1 MSNMDKRREIIDTGI
16 ELLEEKLVARTWGNI
31 SARIDADNYL
41 ITPSGLDYT
50 SMREEDIVSVN
61 IKTGEYTG
69 INRPSGEKGV
79 HSAAYEVFDD
89 VNFVVHTHQTYATA
103 VSLAGFDSL
112 EATAVSPAGSELFE
126 TSAGSPAGS
135 DSFDITE
142 EEIEKLGGIALAE
155 YGLPGT
161 KEITNACKSALLT
174 GAHTVLMI
182 HHGVLVLGKDKDE
195 AMLRV
200 KLLEEI
206 CERNVTRILDT
217 IYNKKPAGNEN
228 QPTNSLHNKAT
239 NSNNKID
246 SNNETRVESTINI
259 NNINNS
265 LHNSD
270 GEINKIIN
278 NDTVFDRKY
287 NEIIT
292 SKELVELSLAESEII
307 SQLDDVSQMIGT
319 KIVTVDSI
327 DEAYKLNDNAV
338 LIKGVGALV
347 KAENKDD
354 LEALKVLMNK
364 MAIVKLYTKAKNVK
378 AEISIEESDFM
389 HYDYVTRYSKQ
400 NIKNS

>member
-103 VSLAGFDSL
+103 VSLAGL
-112 EATAVSPAGSELFE
+112 N
-126 TSAGSPAGS
+126 
-135 DSFDITE
+135 SFDITE

-182 HHGVLVLGKDKDE
+182 HHGVLVLGKDKEE
-195 AMLRV
+195 AMKRV
-200 KLLEEI
+200 KLLESI
-206 CERNVTRILDT
+206 CERNVKRVIKDNTLNNYLKALNTCPED
-217 IYNKKPAGNEN
+217 
-228 QPTNSLHNKAT
+228 NSSYRYCEVLTDKALIALS
-239 NSNNKID
+239 NS
-246 SNNETRVESTINI
+246 ET
-259 NNINNS
+259 
-265 LHNSD
+265 
-270 GEINKIIN
+270 EI
-278 NDTVFDRKY
+278 F
-287 NEIIT
+287 
-292 SKELVELSLAESEII
+292 

-319 KIVTVDSI
+319 KIVTVDSL
-327 DEAYKLNDNAV
+327 DKALKLSDNAV
-338 LIKGVGALV
+338 LIKGVGALI

-378 AEISIEESDFM
+378 AEISIAESDFM

-400 NIKNS
+400 NIKNRKI

>member
-1 MSNMDKRREIIDTGI
+1 MSNIDKRREIIDTGI
-16 ELLEEKLVARTWGNI
+16 GLLEEKLVARTWGNI

-112 EATAVSPAGSELFE
+112 EATAGSPTGSESFE
-126 TSAGSPAGS
+126 TSAGSTAGS
-135 DSFDITE
+135 ELFDITE

-182 HHGVLVLGKDKDE
+182 HHGVLVLGKDKEE
-195 AMLRV
+195 AMKRV
-200 KLLEEI
+200 KLLESI
-206 CERNVTRILDT
+206 CERNVKRVIKDNTLNNYLKALNTCPED
-217 IYNKKPAGNEN
+217 
-228 QPTNSLHNKAT
+228 NSSYRYCEVLTDKALIALS
-239 NSNNKID
+239 NS
-246 SNNETRVESTINI
+246 ET
-259 NNINNS
+259 
-265 LHNSD
+265 
-270 GEINKIIN
+270 EI
-278 NDTVFDRKY
+278 F
-287 NEIIT
+287 
-292 SKELVELSLAESEII
+292 

-319 KIVTVDSI
+319 KIVTVDSL
-327 DEAYKLNDNAV
+327 DKALKLSDNAV
-338 LIKGVGALV
+338 LIKGVGALI

-389 HYDYVTRYSKQ
+389 HYDYVNRYSLQ
-400 NIKNS
+400 NNKNRKI

>member
-50 SMREEDIVSVN
+50 SMREEDIVGVN

-103 VSLAGFDSL
+103 VSLAGLDSL
-112 EATAVSPAGSELFE
+112 EATAGSPTGSEAFE
-126 TSAGSPAGS
+126 TTAGSPAGS
-135 DSFDITE
+135 ESFDITE

-182 HHGVLVLGKDKDE
+182 HHGVLVLGKDKEE
-195 AMLRV
+195 AMKRV
-200 KLLEEI
+200 KLLESI
-206 CERNVTRILDT
+206 CERNVKRVINDNNLNNYLKALDT
-217 IYNKKPAGNEN
+217 CPED
-228 QPTNSLHNKAT
+228 NSSYRYCEVLTDNALIALS
-239 NSNNKID
+239 NS
-246 SNNETRVESTINI
+246 ET
-259 NNINNS
+259 
-265 LHNSD
+265 
-270 GEINKIIN
+270 EI
-278 NDTVFDRKY
+278 F
-287 NEIIT
+287 
-292 SKELVELSLAESEII
+292 

-319 KIVTVDSI
+319 KIVTVDSLDKAI
-327 DEAYKLNDNAV
+327 KLSDNAV
-338 LIKGVGALV
+338 LIKGVGALI

-400 NIKNS
+400 NIKNRKI

>member
-103 VSLAGFDSL
+103 VSLAGFDLL
-112 EATAVSPAGSELFE
+112 EATAGSTAGSELFE

-135 DSFDITE
+135 ESLDITE

-182 HHGVLVLGKDKDE
+182 HHGVLVLGKDKEE
-195 AMLRV
+195 AMKRV
-200 KLLEEI
+200 KLLESI
-206 CERNVTRILDT
+206 CERNVKRVIKDNTLNNYLKALNTCPED
-217 IYNKKPAGNEN
+217 
-228 QPTNSLHNKAT
+228 NSSYRYCEVLTDKALIALS
-239 NSNNKID
+239 NS
-246 SNNETRVESTINI
+246 ET
-259 NNINNS
+259 
-265 LHNSD
+265 
-270 GEINKIIN
+270 EI
-278 NDTVFDRKY
+278 F
-287 NEIIT
+287 
-292 SKELVELSLAESEII
+292 

-319 KIVTVDSI
+319 KIVTVDSL
-327 DEAYKLNDNAV
+327 DKALKLSDNAV
-338 LIKGVGALV
+338 LIKGAGALI

-389 HYDYVTRYSKQ
+389 HYDYVNRYSLQ
-400 NIKNS
+400 NNKNRKI

>member
-112 EATAVSPAGSELFE
+112 EATAGSPTGSESFE
-126 TSAGSPAGS
+126 TSAGSTAGS
-135 DSFDITE
+135 ESFDITE

-182 HHGVLVLGKDKDE
+182 HHGVLVLGKDKEE
-195 AMLRV
+195 AMKRV
-200 KLLEEI
+200 KLLESI
-206 CERNVTRILDT
+206 CERNVKRVIKDNTLNNYLKALNTCPED
-217 IYNKKPAGNEN
+217 
-228 QPTNSLHNKAT
+228 NSSYGYCEVLTDKALIALS
-239 NSNNKID
+239 NS
-246 SNNETRVESTINI
+246 ET
-259 NNINNS
+259 
-265 LHNSD
+265 
-270 GEINKIIN
+270 EI
-278 NDTVFDRKY
+278 F
-287 NEIIT
+287 
-292 SKELVELSLAESEII
+292 

-319 KIVTVDSI
+319 KIVTVDSL
-327 DEAYKLNDNAV
+327 DKALKLSDNAV
-338 LIKGVGALV
+338 LIKGVGALI

-389 HYDYVTRYSKQ
+389 HYDYVNRYSLQ
-400 NIKNS
+400 NNKNRKI

>member
-1 MSNMDKRREIIDTGI
+1 MDKRREIIDTGI

-112 EATAVSPAGSELFE
+112 EATAGSPAGSESFE
-126 TSAGSPAGS
+126 TSAGSPTGS
-135 DSFDITE
+135 ESFDITE

-182 HHGVLVLGKDKDE
+182 HHGVLVLGKDKEE
-195 AMLRV
+195 AMKRV
-200 KLLEEI
+200 KLLESI
-206 CERNVTRILDT
+206 CERNVKRVIKDNTLNNYLKAFDT
-217 IYNKKPAGNEN
+217 CPED
-228 QPTNSLHNKAT
+228 NSSYRYCEVLTDKALIALS
-239 NSNNKID
+239 NS
-246 SNNETRVESTINI
+246 ET
-259 NNINNS
+259 
-265 LHNSD
+265 
-270 GEINKIIN
+270 EI
-278 NDTVFDRKY
+278 F
-287 NEIIT
+287 
-292 SKELVELSLAESEII
+292 

-319 KIVTVDSI
+319 KIVTVDSL
-327 DEAYKLNDNAV
+327 DKALKLSDNAV
-338 LIKGVGALV
+338 LIKGVGALI

-400 NIKNS
+400 NIKNRKI

>member
-103 VSLAGFDSL
+103 VSLAGL
-112 EATAVSPAGSELFE
+112 N
-126 TSAGSPAGS
+126 
-135 DSFDITE
+135 SFDITE

-182 HHGVLVLGKDKDE
+182 HHGVLVLGKDKEE
-195 AMLRV
+195 AMKRV
-200 KLLEEI
+200 KLLESI
-206 CERNVTRILDT
+206 CERNVKRVIKDNTLNNYLKALNTCPEDKSSYRYCEVLTDNALIALS
-217 IYNKKPAGNEN
+217 
-228 QPTNSLHNKAT
+228 NS
-239 NSNNKID
+239 
-246 SNNETRVESTINI
+246 ET
-259 NNINNS
+259 
-265 LHNSD
+265 
-270 GEINKIIN
+270 EI
-278 NDTVFDRKY
+278 F
-287 NEIIT
+287 
-292 SKELVELSLAESEII
+292 

-319 KIVTVDSI
+319 KIVTVDSL
-327 DEAYKLNDNAV
+327 DKALKLNDNAV
-338 LIKGVGALV
+338 LIKGVGALI

-389 HYDYVTRYSKQ
+389 HYDYVNRYSLQ
-400 NIKNS
+400 NNKNRKI

>member
-112 EATAVSPAGSELFE
+112 EATAGSPTGSESFE
-126 TSAGSPAGS
+126 TSAVSLAGL

-182 HHGVLVLGKDKDE
+182 HHGVLVLGKDKEE
-195 AMLRV
+195 AMKRV
-200 KLLEEI
+200 KLLESI
-206 CERNVTRILDT
+206 CERNVKRVIKDNTLNNHLEALDNYLKALNT
-217 IYNKKPAGNEN
+217 CPED
-228 QPTNSLHNKAT
+228 NSSYRYCEVLTDKALIALS
-239 NSNNKID
+239 NS
-246 SNNETRVESTINI
+246 ET
-259 NNINNS
+259 
-265 LHNSD
+265 
-270 GEINKIIN
+270 EI
-278 NDTVFDRKY
+278 F
-287 NEIIT
+287 
-292 SKELVELSLAESEII
+292 

-319 KIVTVDSI
+319 KIVTVDSL
-327 DEAYKLNDNAV
+327 DKALKLSDNAV
-338 LIKGVGALV
+338 LIKGVGALI

-389 HYDYVTRYSKQ
+389 HYDYVNRYSLQ
-400 NIKNS
+400 NNKNRKI

>member
-103 VSLAGFDSL
+103 VSLAGLDSL
-112 EATAVSPAGSELFE
+112 EATAGSTAGSELFE

-135 DSFDITE
+135 ELFDITE

-182 HHGVLVLGKDKDE
+182 HHGVLVLGKDKEE
-195 AMLRV
+195 AMKRV
-200 KLLEEI
+200 KLLESI
-206 CERNVTRILDT
+206 CERNVKRVIKDNTLNNYLKALNTCPED
-217 IYNKKPAGNEN
+217 
-228 QPTNSLHNKAT
+228 NSSYGYCEVLTDKALIALS
-239 NSNNKID
+239 NS
-246 SNNETRVESTINI
+246 ET
-259 NNINNS
+259 
-265 LHNSD
+265 
-270 GEINKIIN
+270 EI
-278 NDTVFDRKY
+278 F
-287 NEIIT
+287 
-292 SKELVELSLAESEII
+292 

-319 KIVTVDSI
+319 KIVTVDSL
-327 DEAYKLNDNAV
+327 DKALKLNDNAV
-338 LIKGVGALV
+338 LIKGVGALI

-389 HYDYVTRYSKQ
+389 HYDYVNRYSLQ
-400 NIKNS
+400 NNKNRKI

>member
-112 EATAVSPAGSELFE
+112 EATAGSPAGSESFE
-126 TSAGSPAGS
+126 TSAGSTAGS
-135 DSFDITE
+135 ESFDITE

-182 HHGVLVLGKDKDE
+182 HHGVLVLGKDKEE
-195 AMLRV
+195 AMKRV
-200 KLLEEI
+200 KLLESI
-206 CERNVTRILDT
+206 CERNVKRVIKDNTLNNYLKALNTCPED
-217 IYNKKPAGNEN
+217 
-228 QPTNSLHNKAT
+228 NSSYRYCEVLTDKALIALS
-239 NSNNKID
+239 NS
-246 SNNETRVESTINI
+246 ET
-259 NNINNS
+259 
-265 LHNSD
+265 
-270 GEINKIIN
+270 EI
-278 NDTVFDRKY
+278 F
-287 NEIIT
+287 
-292 SKELVELSLAESEII
+292 

-319 KIVTVDSI
+319 KIVTVDSL
-327 DEAYKLNDNAV
+327 DKALKLNDNAV
-338 LIKGVGALV
+338 LIKGVGALI

-389 HYDYVTRYSKQ
+389 HYDYVNRYSLQ
-400 NIKNS
+400 NNKNRKI

>member
-103 VSLAGFDSL
+103 VSLAGL
-112 EATAVSPAGSELFE
+112 
-126 TSAGSPAGS
+126 

-142 EEIEKLGGIALAE
+142 GEIEKLGGIALAE

-182 HHGVLVLGKDKDE
+182 HHGVLVLGKDKEE
-195 AMLRV
+195 AMKRV
-200 KLLEEI
+200 KLLESI
-206 CERNVTRILDT
+206 CERNVKRVIKDNTLNNYLKALGTCPED
-217 IYNKKPAGNEN
+217 
-228 QPTNSLHNKAT
+228 NSSYRYCEVLTDKALIALS
-239 NSNNKID
+239 NS
-246 SNNETRVESTINI
+246 ET
-259 NNINNS
+259 
-265 LHNSD
+265 
-270 GEINKIIN
+270 EI
-278 NDTVFDRKY
+278 F
-287 NEIIT
+287 
-292 SKELVELSLAESEII
+292 

-319 KIVTVDSI
+319 KIVTVDSLDKAI
-327 DEAYKLNDNAV
+327 KLSDNAV
-338 LIKGVGALV
+338 LIKGVGALI

-400 NIKNS
+400 NIKNRKI

>member
-103 VSLAGFDSL
+103 VSLAGL
-112 EATAVSPAGSELFE
+112 
-126 TSAGSPAGS
+126 

-142 EEIEKLGGIALAE
+142 GEIEKLGGIALAE

-182 HHGVLVLGKDKDE
+182 HHGVLVLGKDKEE
-195 AMLRV
+195 AMKRV
-200 KLLEEI
+200 KLLESI
-206 CERNVTRILDT
+206 CERNVKRVIKDNTLNNYLKALGTCPED
-217 IYNKKPAGNEN
+217 
-228 QPTNSLHNKAT
+228 NSSYRYCEVLTDKALIALS
-239 NSNNKID
+239 NS
-246 SNNETRVESTINI
+246 ET
-259 NNINNS
+259 
-265 LHNSD
+265 
-270 GEINKIIN
+270 EI
-278 NDTVFDRKY
+278 F
-287 NEIIT
+287 
-292 SKELVELSLAESEII
+292 

-319 KIVTVDSI
+319 KIVTVDSL
-327 DEAYKLNDNAV
+327 DKALKLNDNAV
-338 LIKGVGALV
+338 LIKGVGALI

-389 HYDYVTRYSKQ
+389 HYDYVNRYSLQ
-400 NIKNS
+400 NNKNRKI

>member
-69 INRPSGEKGV
+69 IIRPSGEKGV

-112 EATAVSPAGSELFE
+112 EATVGSPTGSESFETTAVSLAGFDSLEATAGSTAGSELFE
-126 TSAGSPAGS
+126 TSAGLPAGS
-135 DSFDITE
+135 ESFDITE

-182 HHGVLVLGKDKDE
+182 HHGVLVLGKDKEE
-195 AMLRV
+195 AMKRV
-200 KLLEEI
+200 KLLESI
-206 CERNVTRILDT
+206 CERNVKRVIKDNTLNNYLKALDT
-217 IYNKKPAGNEN
+217 CPED
-228 QPTNSLHNKAT
+228 NSSYRYCEVLTDKALIALS
-239 NSNNKID
+239 NS
-246 SNNETRVESTINI
+246 ET
-259 NNINNS
+259 
-265 LHNSD
+265 
-270 GEINKIIN
+270 EI
-278 NDTVFDRKY
+278 F
-287 NEIIT
+287 
-292 SKELVELSLAESEII
+292 

-319 KIVTVDSI
+319 KIVTVDSL
-327 DEAYKLNDNAV
+327 DKALKLSDNAV
-338 LIKGVGALV
+338 LIKGVGALI

-389 HYDYVTRYSKQ
+389 HYDYVNRYSLQ
-400 NIKNS
+400 NNKNRKI

>member
-112 EATAVSPAGSELFE
+112 EATAGSPTVSESFE
-126 TSAGSPAGS
+126 TSAGSPIGS
-135 DSFDITE
+135 ELFDITE

-182 HHGVLVLGKDKDE
+182 HHGVLVLGKDKEE
-195 AMLRV
+195 AMKRV
-200 KLLEEI
+200 KLLESI
-206 CERNVTRILDT
+206 CERNVKRVIKDNTLNNYLKALNTCPED
-217 IYNKKPAGNEN
+217 
-228 QPTNSLHNKAT
+228 NSSYRYCEVLTDKALIALS
-239 NSNNKID
+239 NS
-246 SNNETRVESTINI
+246 ET
-259 NNINNS
+259 
-265 LHNSD
+265 
-270 GEINKIIN
+270 EI
-278 NDTVFDRKY
+278 F
-287 NEIIT
+287 
-292 SKELVELSLAESEII
+292 

-319 KIVTVDSI
+319 KIVTVDSL
-327 DEAYKLNDNAV
+327 DKALKLNDNAV
-338 LIKGVGALV
+338 LIKGVGALI

-400 NIKNS
+400 NIKNRKI

>member
-103 VSLAGFDSL
+103 VSLAGL
-112 EATAVSPAGSELFE
+112 
-126 TSAGSPAGS
+126 

-182 HHGVLVLGKDKDE
+182 HHGVLVLGKDKEE
-195 AMLRV
+195 AMKRV
-200 KLLEEI
+200 KLLESI
-206 CERNVTRILDT
+206 CERNVKRVIIDNTLNNHPEALDNYLKT
-217 IYNKKPAGNEN
+217 SDTCPEGNSSYRYCEVL
-228 QPTNSLHNKAT
+228 TDKALIALSNS
-239 NSNNKID
+239 
-246 SNNETRVESTINI
+246 ET
-259 NNINNS
+259 
-265 LHNSD
+265 
-270 GEINKIIN
+270 EI
-278 NDTVFDRKY
+278 F
-287 NEIIT
+287 
-292 SKELVELSLAESEII
+292 

-319 KIVTVDSI
+319 KIVTVDSL
-327 DEAYKLNDNAV
+327 DKALKLSDNAV
-338 LIKGVGALV
+338 LIKGVGALI

-400 NIKNS
+400 NIKNRKI

>member
-50 SMREEDIVSVN
+50 SMKEEDIVSVN

-112 EATAVSPAGSELFE
+112 EATAGSPTGSESFE
-126 TSAGSPAGS
+126 TSAGSTAGS
-135 DSFDITE
+135 ELFDITE

-182 HHGVLVLGKDKDE
+182 HHGVLVLGKDKEE
-195 AMLRV
+195 AMKRV
-200 KLLEEI
+200 KLLESI
-206 CERNVTRILDT
+206 CERNVKRVIKDNTLNNYLKALNTCPED
-217 IYNKKPAGNEN
+217 
-228 QPTNSLHNKAT
+228 NSSYRYCEVLTDKALIALS
-239 NSNNKID
+239 NS
-246 SNNETRVESTINI
+246 ET
-259 NNINNS
+259 
-265 LHNSD
+265 
-270 GEINKIIN
+270 EI
-278 NDTVFDRKY
+278 F
-287 NEIIT
+287 
-292 SKELVELSLAESEII
+292 

-319 KIVTVDSI
+319 KIVTVDSL
-327 DEAYKLNDNAV
+327 DKALKLNDNAV
-338 LIKGVGALV
+338 LIKGVGALI

-389 HYDYVTRYSKQ
+389 HYDYVNRYSLQ
-400 NIKNS
+400 NNKNRKI

>member
-103 VSLAGFDSL
+103 VSLAGLDSL
-112 EATAVSPAGSELFE
+112 EATAGSPAGSESFE

-135 DSFDITE
+135 ESFDITE
-142 EEIEKLGGIALAE
+142 GEIEKLGGIALAE

-182 HHGVLVLGKDKDE
+182 HHGVLVLGKDKEE
-195 AMLRV
+195 AMKRV
-200 KLLEEI
+200 KLLESI
-206 CERNVTRILDT
+206 CERNV
-217 IYNKKPAGNEN
+217 K
-228 QPTNSLHNKAT
+228 
-239 NSNNKID
+239 
-246 SNNETRVESTINI
+246 RVIKDNAI
-259 NNINNS
+259 NNYLKAFDTCPEDNS
-265 LHNSD
+265 SYRYCEVLTDKALIALSNSET
-270 GEINKIIN
+270 EI
-278 NDTVFDRKY
+278 F
-287 NEIIT
+287 
-292 SKELVELSLAESEII
+292 

-319 KIVTVDSI
+319 KIVTVDSL
-327 DEAYKLNDNAV
+327 DKALKLSDNAV
-338 LIKGVGALV
+338 LIKGVGALI

-400 NIKNS
+400 NIKNRKI

>member
-31 SARIDADNYL
+31 SARIDVDNYL

-69 INRPSGEKGV
+69 IIRPSGEKGV

-103 VSLAGFDSL
+103 VSLAGFDLL
-112 EATAVSPAGSELFE
+112 EATAGSSTGSESFETSSGSPTGSEL
-126 TSAGSPAGS
+126 
-135 DSFDITE
+135 FDITE

-182 HHGVLVLGKDKDE
+182 HHGVLVLGKDKEE
-195 AMLRV
+195 AMKRV
-200 KLLEEI
+200 KLLESI
-206 CERNVTRILDT
+206 CERNVKRVIKDNTLNNYLKALD
-217 IYNKKPAGNEN
+217 ICPED
-228 QPTNSLHNKAT
+228 NSSYRYCEVLTDKALIALS
-239 NSNNKID
+239 NS
-246 SNNETRVESTINI
+246 ET
-259 NNINNS
+259 
-265 LHNSD
+265 
-270 GEINKIIN
+270 EI
-278 NDTVFDRKY
+278 F
-287 NEIIT
+287 
-292 SKELVELSLAESEII
+292 

-319 KIVTVDSI
+319 KIVTVDSL
-327 DEAYKLNDNAV
+327 DKALKLSDNAV
-338 LIKGVGALV
+338 LIKGVGALI

-389 HYDYVTRYSKQ
+389 HYDYVNRYSLQ
-400 NIKNS
+400 NNKNRKI

>member
-112 EATAVSPAGSELFE
+112 EATAGSPAGSE
-126 TSAGSPAGS
+126 
-135 DSFDITE
+135 SFDITE

-182 HHGVLVLGKDKDE
+182 HHGVLVLGKDKEE
-195 AMLRV
+195 AMKRV
-200 KLLEEI
+200 KLLESI
-206 CERNVTRILDT
+206 CERNVKRVIKDNTLNNYLKALNTCPED
-217 IYNKKPAGNEN
+217 
-228 QPTNSLHNKAT
+228 NSSYRYCEVLTDKALIALS
-239 NSNNKID
+239 NS
-246 SNNETRVESTINI
+246 ET
-259 NNINNS
+259 
-265 LHNSD
+265 
-270 GEINKIIN
+270 EI
-278 NDTVFDRKY
+278 F
-287 NEIIT
+287 
-292 SKELVELSLAESEII
+292 

-319 KIVTVDSI
+319 KIVTVDSL
-327 DEAYKLNDNAV
+327 DKALKLNDNAV
-338 LIKGVGALV
+338 LIKGVGALI

-400 NIKNS
+400 NIKNRKI

>member
-103 VSLAGFDSL
+103 VSLAGFDS
-112 EATAVSPAGSELFE
+112 
-126 TSAGSPAGS
+126 
-135 DSFDITE
+135 FDITE

-182 HHGVLVLGKDKDE
+182 HHGVLVLGKDKEE
-195 AMLRV
+195 AMKRV
-200 KLLEEI
+200 KLLESI
-206 CERNVTRILDT
+206 CERNVKRVIKDNILNNYLKALD
-217 IYNKKPAGNEN
+217 ICPED
-228 QPTNSLHNKAT
+228 NSSYRYCEVLTDKALIALS
-239 NSNNKID
+239 NS
-246 SNNETRVESTINI
+246 ET
-259 NNINNS
+259 
-265 LHNSD
+265 
-270 GEINKIIN
+270 EI
-278 NDTVFDRKY
+278 F
-287 NEIIT
+287 
-292 SKELVELSLAESEII
+292 
-307 SQLDDVSQMIGT
+307 SQLDDISQMIGT
-319 KIVTVDSI
+319 KIVTVDSL
-327 DEAYKLNDNAV
+327 DKALKLNDNAV
-338 LIKGVGALV
+338 LIKGVGALI

-389 HYDYVTRYSKQ
+389 HYDYVNRYSLQ
-400 NIKNS
+400 NNKNRKI

>member
-103 VSLAGFDSL
+103 VSLAGLDSLEATAGSPAGSESFETTAVSLAGFDSL
-112 EATAVSPAGSELFE
+112 EATAGSTAGSELFE

-135 DSFDITE
+135 ESFDITE
-142 EEIEKLGGIALAE
+142 GEIEKLGGIALAE

-182 HHGVLVLGKDKDE
+182 HHGVLVLGKDKEE
-195 AMLRV
+195 AMKRV
-200 KLLEEI
+200 KLLESI
-206 CERNVTRILDT
+206 CERNVKRVIKDNTLNNYLKALDT
-217 IYNKKPAGNEN
+217 CPED
-228 QPTNSLHNKAT
+228 NSSYRYCEVLTDKALIALS
-239 NSNNKID
+239 NS
-246 SNNETRVESTINI
+246 ET
-259 NNINNS
+259 
-265 LHNSD
+265 
-270 GEINKIIN
+270 EI
-278 NDTVFDRKY
+278 F
-287 NEIIT
+287 
-292 SKELVELSLAESEII
+292 

-319 KIVTVDSI
+319 KIVTVDSL
-327 DEAYKLNDNAV
+327 DKALKLSDNAV
-338 LIKGVGALV
+338 LIKGVGALI

-389 HYDYVTRYSKQ
+389 HYDYVNRYSLQ
-400 NIKNS
+400 NNKNRKI

>member
-69 INRPSGEKGV
+69 IIRPSGEKGV

-103 VSLAGFDSL
+103 VSLAGFDLL
-112 EATAVSPAGSELFE
+112 EATAGSSTGSESFE
-126 TSAGSPAGS
+126 TSAGSTAGS
-135 DSFDITE
+135 ESFDITE

-182 HHGVLVLGKDKDE
+182 HHGVLVLGKDKEE
-195 AMLRV
+195 AMKRV
-200 KLLEEI
+200 KLLESI
-206 CERNVTRILDT
+206 CERNVKRVIKDNTLNNYLKALDT
-217 IYNKKPAGNEN
+217 CPED
-228 QPTNSLHNKAT
+228 NSSYRYCEVLTDKALIALS
-239 NSNNKID
+239 NS
-246 SNNETRVESTINI
+246 ET
-259 NNINNS
+259 
-265 LHNSD
+265 
-270 GEINKIIN
+270 EI
-278 NDTVFDRKY
+278 F
-287 NEIIT
+287 
-292 SKELVELSLAESEII
+292 

-319 KIVTVDSI
+319 KIVTVDSL
-327 DEAYKLNDNAV
+327 DKALKLSDNAV
-338 LIKGVGALV
+338 LIKGVGALI

-389 HYDYVTRYSKQ
+389 HYDYVNRYSLQ
-400 NIKNS
+400 NNKNRKI

>member
-103 VSLAGFDSL
+103 VSLAGFDLL
-112 EATAVSPAGSELFE
+112 EATAGSPTGSESFE
-126 TSAGSPAGS
+126 TSAGSTAGS
-135 DSFDITE
+135 ELFDITE

-182 HHGVLVLGKDKDE
+182 HHGVLVLGKDKEE
-195 AMLRV
+195 AMKRV
-200 KLLEEI
+200 KLLESI
-206 CERNVTRILDT
+206 CERNVKRVIKDNTLNNYLKALNTCPED
-217 IYNKKPAGNEN
+217 
-228 QPTNSLHNKAT
+228 NSSYRYCEVLTDKALIALS
-239 NSNNKID
+239 NS
-246 SNNETRVESTINI
+246 ET
-259 NNINNS
+259 
-265 LHNSD
+265 
-270 GEINKIIN
+270 EI
-278 NDTVFDRKY
+278 F
-287 NEIIT
+287 
-292 SKELVELSLAESEII
+292 

-319 KIVTVDSI
+319 KIVTVDSL
-327 DEAYKLNDNAV
+327 DKALKLNDNAV
-338 LIKGVGALV
+338 LIKGVGALI

-389 HYDYVTRYSKQ
+389 HYDYVNRYSLQ
-400 NIKNS
+400 NNKNRKI

>member
-31 SARIDADNYL
+31 SARIDVDNYL

-112 EATAVSPAGSELFE
+112 EATAGSPAGSESFE
-126 TSAGSPAGS
+126 TSAGSPTGS
-135 DSFDITE
+135 ESFDITE

-182 HHGVLVLGKDKDE
+182 HHGVLVLGKDKEE
-195 AMLRV
+195 AMKRV
-200 KLLEEI
+200 KLLESI
-206 CERNVTRILDT
+206 CERNVKRVIKDNTLNNYLKALNTCPED
-217 IYNKKPAGNEN
+217 
-228 QPTNSLHNKAT
+228 NSSYRYCEVLTDKALIALS
-239 NSNNKID
+239 NS
-246 SNNETRVESTINI
+246 ET
-259 NNINNS
+259 
-265 LHNSD
+265 
-270 GEINKIIN
+270 EI
-278 NDTVFDRKY
+278 F
-287 NEIIT
+287 
-292 SKELVELSLAESEII
+292 

-319 KIVTVDSI
+319 KIVTVDSL
-327 DEAYKLNDNAV
+327 DKALKLSDNAV
-338 LIKGVGALV
+338 LIKGVGALI

-389 HYDYVTRYSKQ
+389 HYDYVNRYSLQ
-400 NIKNS
+400 NNKNRKI

>member
-112 EATAVSPAGSELFE
+112 EATAGSTAGSELFE

-135 DSFDITE
+135 ESFDITE

-182 HHGVLVLGKDKDE
+182 HHGVLVLGKDKEE
-195 AMLRV
+195 AMKRV
-200 KLLEEI
+200 KLLESI
-206 CERNVTRILDT
+206 CERNVKRVIKDNTLNNYLKALNTCPED
-217 IYNKKPAGNEN
+217 
-228 QPTNSLHNKAT
+228 NSSYRYCEVLTDKALIALS
-239 NSNNKID
+239 NS
-246 SNNETRVESTINI
+246 ET
-259 NNINNS
+259 
-265 LHNSD
+265 
-270 GEINKIIN
+270 EI
-278 NDTVFDRKY
+278 F
-287 NEIIT
+287 
-292 SKELVELSLAESEII
+292 

-319 KIVTVDSI
+319 KIVTVDSL
-327 DEAYKLNDNAV
+327 DKALKLNDNAV
-338 LIKGVGALV
+338 LIKGVGALI

-378 AEISIEESDFM
+378 AEISIEESVFM
-389 HYDYVTRYSKQ
+389 HYDYVNRYSLQ
-400 NIKNS
+400 NNKNRKI

>member
-1 MSNMDKRREIIDTGI
+1 MNNMDKRREIIDTGI
-16 ELLEEKLVARTWGNI
+16 GLLEEKLVARTWGNI

-112 EATAVSPAGSELFE
+112 EATA
-126 TSAGSPAGS
+126 GSPAGS

-182 HHGVLVLGKDKDE
+182 HHGVLVLGKDKEE
-195 AMLRV
+195 AMKRV
-200 KLLEEI
+200 KLLESI
-206 CERNVTRILDT
+206 CERNVKRVIKDNTLNNYLKALGTCPED
-217 IYNKKPAGNEN
+217 
-228 QPTNSLHNKAT
+228 NSSYRYCEVLTDKALIALS
-239 NSNNKID
+239 NS
-246 SNNETRVESTINI
+246 ET
-259 NNINNS
+259 
-265 LHNSD
+265 
-270 GEINKIIN
+270 EI
-278 NDTVFDRKY
+278 F
-287 NEIIT
+287 
-292 SKELVELSLAESEII
+292 

-319 KIVTVDSI
+319 RIVTVDSL
-327 DEAYKLNDNAV
+327 DKALKLSDNAV
-338 LIKGVGALV
+338 LIKGVGALI

-400 NIKNS
+400 NIKNRKI

>member
-1 MSNMDKRREIIDTGI
+1 MSNMNKRREIIDTGI

-50 SMREEDIVSVN
+50 SMKEEDIVSVN

-112 EATAVSPAGSELFE
+112 
-126 TSAGSPAGS
+126 
-135 DSFDITE
+135 DITE

-182 HHGVLVLGKDKDE
+182 HHGVLVLGKDKEE
-195 AMLRV
+195 AMKRV
-200 KLLEEI
+200 KLLESI
-206 CERNVTRILDT
+206 CERNVKRVIKDNTLNNYLKTLDT
-217 IYNKKPAGNEN
+217 CPED
-228 QPTNSLHNKAT
+228 NSSYRYCEVLTDKALIALS
-239 NSNNKID
+239 NS
-246 SNNETRVESTINI
+246 ET
-259 NNINNS
+259 
-265 LHNSD
+265 
-270 GEINKIIN
+270 EI
-278 NDTVFDRKY
+278 F
-287 NEIIT
+287 
-292 SKELVELSLAESEII
+292 

-319 KIVTVDSI
+319 KIVTVDSL
-327 DEAYKLNDNAV
+327 DKALKLSDNAV
-338 LIKGVGALV
+338 LIKGVGALI

-400 NIKNS
+400 NIKNRKI

>member
-103 VSLAGFDSL
+103 VSLAGLDSL
-112 EATAVSPAGSELFE
+112 EATAGSPAGSESFE

-135 DSFDITE
+135 ESFDITE
-142 EEIEKLGGIALAE
+142 GEIEKLGGIALAE

-182 HHGVLVLGKDKDE
+182 HHGVLVLGKDKEE
-195 AMLRV
+195 AMKRV
-200 KLLEEI
+200 KLLESI
-206 CERNVTRILDT
+206 CERNVKRVIKDNTLNNYLKALDT
-217 IYNKKPAGNEN
+217 CPED
-228 QPTNSLHNKAT
+228 NSSYRYCEVLTDKALIALS
-239 NSNNKID
+239 NS
-246 SNNETRVESTINI
+246 ET
-259 NNINNS
+259 
-265 LHNSD
+265 
-270 GEINKIIN
+270 EI
-278 NDTVFDRKY
+278 F
-287 NEIIT
+287 
-292 SKELVELSLAESEII
+292 

-319 KIVTVDSI
+319 KIVTVDSL
-327 DEAYKLNDNAV
+327 DKALKLSDNAV
-338 LIKGVGALV
+338 LIKGVGALI

-389 HYDYVTRYSKQ
+389 HYDYVNRYSLQ
-400 NIKNS
+400 NNKNRKI

>member
-16 ELLEEKLVARTWGNI
+16 GLLEEKLVARTWGNI
-31 SARIDADNYL
+31 SARIDADNYF

-89 VNFVVHTHQTYATA
+89 VNFTVHTHQTYATA
-103 VSLAGFDSL
+103 AALADTESL
-112 EATAVSPAGSELFE
+112 
-126 TSAGSPAGS
+126 
-135 DSFDITE
+135 DITD
-142 EEIEKLGGIALAE
+142 EEIERLGGIALAE

-161 KEITNACKSALLT
+161 EKITNACKNAMLT

-206 CERNVTRILDT
+206 CERNVTRVLDT
-217 IYNKKPAGNEN
+217 IYNKKPSGNEN
-228 QPTNSLHNKAT
+228 QPTNSLHNTTT

-246 SNNETRVESTINI
+246 SNNETRVEC
-259 NNINNS
+259 
-265 LHNSD
+265 
-270 GEINKIIN
+270 EINKIIN
-278 NDTVFDRKY
+278 NDTVFDREY

-292 SKELVELSLAESEII
+292 SKELVELSLTESAII

-327 DEAYKLNDNAV
+327 DEAYKLNDSAV

-364 MAIVKLYTKAKNVK
+364 MAIVKLYTKAKHVK
-378 AEISIEESDFM
+378 AEISKEESDFM
-389 HYDYVTRYSKQ
+389 HYDYITRYSKQ

>member
-1 MSNMDKRREIIDTGI
+1 MSNMNKRREIIDTGI

-112 EATAVSPAGSELFE
+112 EATAGSTAGSESFE
-126 TSAGSPAGS
+126 TSAGSTAGS
-135 DSFDITE
+135 ELFDITE

-182 HHGVLVLGKDKDE
+182 HHGVLVLGKDKEE
-195 AMLRV
+195 AMKRV
-200 KLLEEI
+200 KLLESI
-206 CERNVTRILDT
+206 CERNVKRVIKDNTLNNYLKALNTCPED
-217 IYNKKPAGNEN
+217 
-228 QPTNSLHNKAT
+228 NSSYRYCEVLTDKALIALS
-239 NSNNKID
+239 NS
-246 SNNETRVESTINI
+246 ET
-259 NNINNS
+259 
-265 LHNSD
+265 
-270 GEINKIIN
+270 EI
-278 NDTVFDRKY
+278 F
-287 NEIIT
+287 
-292 SKELVELSLAESEII
+292 

-319 KIVTVDSI
+319 KIVTVDSL
-327 DEAYKLNDNAV
+327 DKALKLNDNAV
-338 LIKGVGALV
+338 LIKGVGALI

-389 HYDYVTRYSKQ
+389 HYDYVNRYSLQ
-400 NIKNS
+400 NNKNRKI

>member
-16 ELLEEKLVARTWGNI
+16 GLLEEKLVARTWGNI

-112 EATAVSPAGSELFE
+112 EATA
-126 TSAGSPAGS
+126 GSPAGS

-182 HHGVLVLGKDKDE
+182 HHGVLVLGKDKEE
-195 AMLRV
+195 AMKRV
-200 KLLEEI
+200 KLLESI
-206 CERNVTRILDT
+206 CERNVKRVIKDNTLNNYLKAFDT
-217 IYNKKPAGNEN
+217 CPED
-228 QPTNSLHNKAT
+228 NSSYRYCEALTDKALIALS
-239 NSNNKID
+239 NS
-246 SNNETRVESTINI
+246 ET
-259 NNINNS
+259 
-265 LHNSD
+265 
-270 GEINKIIN
+270 EI
-278 NDTVFDRKY
+278 F
-287 NEIIT
+287 
-292 SKELVELSLAESEII
+292 

-319 KIVTVDSI
+319 KIVTVDSL
-327 DEAYKLNDNAV
+327 DKALKLSDNAV
-338 LIKGVGALV
+338 LIKGVGALI

-400 NIKNS
+400 NIKNRKI

>member
-112 EATAVSPAGSELFE
+112 EATAGSPTGSE
-126 TSAGSPAGS
+126 
-135 DSFDITE
+135 SFDITE

-182 HHGVLVLGKDKDE
+182 HHGVLVLGKDKEE
-195 AMLRV
+195 AMKRV
-200 KLLEEI
+200 KLLESI
-206 CERNVTRILDT
+206 CERNVKRVIKDNTLNNYLKAFDT
-217 IYNKKPAGNEN
+217 CPED
-228 QPTNSLHNKAT
+228 NSSYRYCEVLTDKALIALS
-239 NSNNKID
+239 NS
-246 SNNETRVESTINI
+246 ET
-259 NNINNS
+259 
-265 LHNSD
+265 
-270 GEINKIIN
+270 EI
-278 NDTVFDRKY
+278 F
-287 NEIIT
+287 
-292 SKELVELSLAESEII
+292 

-319 KIVTVDSI
+319 KIVTVDSL
-327 DEAYKLNDNAV
+327 DKALKLSDNAV
-338 LIKGVGALV
+338 LIKGVGALI

-400 NIKNS
+400 NIKNRKI

>member
-112 EATAVSPAGSELFE
+112 EATAGSPAGSESFE
-126 TSAGSPAGS
+126 TSAVSPAGS

-182 HHGVLVLGKDKDE
+182 HHGVLVLGKDKEE
-195 AMLRV
+195 AMKRV
-200 KLLEEI
+200 KLLESI
-206 CERNVTRILDT
+206 CERNVKRVIKDNTLNNYLKALNTCPED
-217 IYNKKPAGNEN
+217 
-228 QPTNSLHNKAT
+228 NSSYRYCEVLTDKALIALS
-239 NSNNKID
+239 NS
-246 SNNETRVESTINI
+246 ET
-259 NNINNS
+259 
-265 LHNSD
+265 
-270 GEINKIIN
+270 EI
-278 NDTVFDRKY
+278 F
-287 NEIIT
+287 
-292 SKELVELSLAESEII
+292 

-319 KIVTVDSI
+319 KIVTVDSL
-327 DEAYKLNDNAV
+327 DKALKLNDNAV
-338 LIKGVGALV
+338 LIKGVGALI

-389 HYDYVTRYSKQ
+389 HYDYVNRYSLQ
-400 NIKNS
+400 NNKNRKI

>member
-1 MSNMDKRREIIDTGI
+1 MSNMNKRREIIDTGI

-112 EATAVSPAGSELFE
+112 EATAGSPAGSESFE
-126 TSAGSPAGS
+126 TSAGSPTGS
-135 DSFDITE
+135 ELFDITE

-182 HHGVLVLGKDKDE
+182 HHGVLVLGKDKEE
-195 AMLRV
+195 AMKRV
-200 KLLEEI
+200 KLLESI
-206 CERNVTRILDT
+206 CERNVKRVIKDNTLNNYLKAFDT
-217 IYNKKPAGNEN
+217 CPED
-228 QPTNSLHNKAT
+228 NSSYRYCEVLTDKALIALS
-239 NSNNKID
+239 NS
-246 SNNETRVESTINI
+246 ET
-259 NNINNS
+259 
-265 LHNSD
+265 
-270 GEINKIIN
+270 EI
-278 NDTVFDRKY
+278 F
-287 NEIIT
+287 
-292 SKELVELSLAESEII
+292 

-319 KIVTVDSI
+319 KIVTVDSL
-327 DEAYKLNDNAV
+327 DKALKLSDNAV
-338 LIKGVGALV
+338 LIKGVGALI

-400 NIKNS
+400 NIKNRKI

>member
-16 ELLEEKLVARTWGNI
+16 GLLEEKLVARTWGNI

-103 VSLAGFDSL
+103 VSLAGLDSL
-112 EATAVSPAGSELFE
+112 EATAGSPTGSEAFE
-126 TSAGSPAGS
+126 TTAGSPAGS
-135 DSFDITE
+135 ESFDITE

-182 HHGVLVLGKDKDE
+182 HHGVLVLGKDKEE
-195 AMLRV
+195 AMKRV
-200 KLLEEI
+200 KLLESI
-206 CERNVTRILDT
+206 CERNVKRVIKDNTLNNYLKALNTCPED
-217 IYNKKPAGNEN
+217 
-228 QPTNSLHNKAT
+228 NSSYRYCEVLTDKALIALS
-239 NSNNKID
+239 NS
-246 SNNETRVESTINI
+246 ET
-259 NNINNS
+259 
-265 LHNSD
+265 
-270 GEINKIIN
+270 EI
-278 NDTVFDRKY
+278 F
-287 NEIIT
+287 
-292 SKELVELSLAESEII
+292 

-319 KIVTVDSI
+319 KIVTVDSLDKAI
-327 DEAYKLNDNAV
+327 KLSDNAV
-338 LIKGVGALV
+338 LIKGVGALI

-400 NIKNS
+400 NIKNRKI

>member
-103 VSLAGFDSL
+103 VSLAGFDLL
-112 EATAVSPAGSELFE
+112 EATAGSPTGSESFE
-126 TSAGSPAGS
+126 TSAGLPTGS
-135 DSFDITE
+135 ESFDITE
-142 EEIEKLGGIALAE
+142 EEIEKLGSIALAE

-182 HHGVLVLGKDKDE
+182 HHGVLVLGKDKEE
-195 AMLRV
+195 AMKRV
-200 KLLEEI
+200 KLLESI
-206 CERNVTRILDT
+206 CERNVKRVIKDNTLNNYLKALNTCPED
-217 IYNKKPAGNEN
+217 
-228 QPTNSLHNKAT
+228 NSSYRYCEVLTDKALIALS
-239 NSNNKID
+239 NS
-246 SNNETRVESTINI
+246 ET
-259 NNINNS
+259 
-265 LHNSD
+265 
-270 GEINKIIN
+270 EI
-278 NDTVFDRKY
+278 F
-287 NEIIT
+287 
-292 SKELVELSLAESEII
+292 

-319 KIVTVDSI
+319 KIVTVDSL
-327 DEAYKLNDNAV
+327 DKALKLSDNAV
-338 LIKGVGALV
+338 LIKGVGALI

-400 NIKNS
+400 NIKNRKI

>member
-69 INRPSGEKGV
+69 IIRPSGEKGV

-112 EATAVSPAGSELFE
+112 EATVGSPTGSESFETTAVSLAGFDSLEATAGSTAGSELFE
-126 TSAGSPAGS
+126 TTAGSPAGS
-135 DSFDITE
+135 ESFDITE

-182 HHGVLVLGKDKDE
+182 HHGVLVLGKDKEE
-195 AMLRV
+195 AMKRV
-200 KLLEEI
+200 KLLESI
-206 CERNVTRILDT
+206 CERNVKRVIKDNTLNNYLKALDT
-217 IYNKKPAGNEN
+217 CPED
-228 QPTNSLHNKAT
+228 NSSYRYCEVLTDKALIALS
-239 NSNNKID
+239 NS
-246 SNNETRVESTINI
+246 ET
-259 NNINNS
+259 
-265 LHNSD
+265 
-270 GEINKIIN
+270 EI
-278 NDTVFDRKY
+278 F
-287 NEIIT
+287 
-292 SKELVELSLAESEII
+292 

-319 KIVTVDSI
+319 KIVTVDSL
-327 DEAYKLNDNAV
+327 DKALKLNDNAV
-338 LIKGVGALV
+338 LIKGVGALI

-400 NIKNS
+400 NIKNRKI

>member
-112 EATAVSPAGSELFE
+112 EATAGSPAGSESFE
-126 TSAGSPAGS
+126 TSAVSPAGS

-142 EEIEKLGGIALAE
+142 GEIEKLGGIALAE

-182 HHGVLVLGKDKDE
+182 HHGVLVLGKDKEE
-195 AMLRV
+195 AMKRV
-200 KLLEEI
+200 KLLESI
-206 CERNVTRILDT
+206 CERNVKRVIKDNTLNNYLKALNTCPED
-217 IYNKKPAGNEN
+217 
-228 QPTNSLHNKAT
+228 NSSYRYCEVLTDKALIT
-239 NSNNKID
+239 LSNS
-246 SNNETRVESTINI
+246 ET
-259 NNINNS
+259 
-265 LHNSD
+265 
-270 GEINKIIN
+270 EI
-278 NDTVFDRKY
+278 F
-287 NEIIT
+287 
-292 SKELVELSLAESEII
+292 

-319 KIVTVDSI
+319 KIVTVDSL
-327 DEAYKLNDNAV
+327 DKALKLSDNAV
-338 LIKGVGALV
+338 LIKGVGALI

-389 HYDYVTRYSKQ
+389 HYDYVNRYSLQ
-400 NIKNS
+400 NNKNRKI

>member
-1 MSNMDKRREIIDTGI
+1 MSNIDKRREIIDTGI
-16 ELLEEKLVARTWGNI
+16 GLLEEKLVARTWGNI

-112 EATAVSPAGSELFE
+112 EATAGSTAGSELFE
-126 TSAGSPAGS
+126 TSAGSSAGS
-135 DSFDITE
+135 ESLDITE

-182 HHGVLVLGKDKDE
+182 HHGVLVLGKDKEE
-195 AMLRV
+195 AMKRV
-200 KLLEEI
+200 KLLESI
-206 CERNVTRILDT
+206 CERNVKRVIKDNTPNNYLKASDT
-217 IYNKKPAGNEN
+217 YPED
-228 QPTNSLHNKAT
+228 NSSYRYCEVLTDKALIALS
-239 NSNNKID
+239 NS
-246 SNNETRVESTINI
+246 ET
-259 NNINNS
+259 
-265 LHNSD
+265 
-270 GEINKIIN
+270 EI
-278 NDTVFDRKY
+278 F
-287 NEIIT
+287 
-292 SKELVELSLAESEII
+292 

-319 KIVTVDSI
+319 KIVTVDSL
-327 DEAYKLNDNAV
+327 DKALKLSDNAV
-338 LIKGVGALV
+338 LIKGVGALI

-354 LEALKVLMNK
+354 LDALKVLMNK

-389 HYDYVTRYSKQ
+389 HYDYVNRYSLQ
-400 NIKNS
+400 NNKNRKI

>member
-1 MSNMDKRREIIDTGI
+1 MSNMNKRREIIDTGI

-103 VSLAGFDSL
+103 VSLAGLDSL
-112 EATAVSPAGSELFE
+112 EATAGSPTGSEAFE
-126 TSAGSPAGS
+126 TTAGSPAGS
-135 DSFDITE
+135 ESFDITE

-182 HHGVLVLGKDKDE
+182 HHGVLVLGKDKEE
-195 AMLRV
+195 AMKRV
-200 KLLEEI
+200 KLLESI
-206 CERNVTRILDT
+206 CERNVKRVIKDNTLNNYLKALNTCPED
-217 IYNKKPAGNEN
+217 
-228 QPTNSLHNKAT
+228 NSSYRYCEVLTDKALIALS
-239 NSNNKID
+239 NS
-246 SNNETRVESTINI
+246 ET
-259 NNINNS
+259 
-265 LHNSD
+265 
-270 GEINKIIN
+270 EI
-278 NDTVFDRKY
+278 F
-287 NEIIT
+287 
-292 SKELVELSLAESEII
+292 

-319 KIVTVDSI
+319 KIVTVDSL
-327 DEAYKLNDNAV
+327 DKALKLNDNAV
-338 LIKGVGALV
+338 LIKGVGALI

-400 NIKNS
+400 NIKNRKI